1 MKTHHYLLI
10 GQVQGVG
17 FRPFV
22 YRLATSKQLAG
33 WVKNQFGQVEIVAQG
48 SPENLAT
55 FSDELLNKAPSRA
68 KPQIALSES
77 IEMAT
82 LTGFKILPSDRTEPA
97 LIHIPPDYAPCP
109 ECLTEFDDSADRR
122 YHYPFINCT
131 QCGPRFTIINR
142 LPYDRLN
149 TSMSAFPLCPDCQA
163 EYDNPSDRRFHAE
176 PVACPQCGPFIE
188 FHSLPCQTGAATLP
202 SQLPTSAGITNIQD
216 ALNACVSAFH
226 AGEIVAVKGIGGYHL
241 MCDAC
246 DEEAIHRLRQLKP
259 RPDKPLA
266 VLFPDDETLL
276 NSNVLLEERHTRL
289 LRDPMR
295 PIVLVSLTSKSR
307 ETYIN
312 RSNSGYVGEVRPLST
327 QIAPGLTEIGIMLPS
342 NPLHVL
348 LVEAFGGPL
357 VATSANISGE
367 PILTAAAEVEK
378 RLGHITQHFLH
389 HNRPIVRPADDSV
402 FRFIQRKP
410 RPIRLGRGSAPVE
423 LTLPFELAQPTLAVG
438 GHQKN
443 TVALGWKHRVVIS
456 AHIGDLGSPR
466 SQAVFEQVISDL
478 QRLYDMKAERIIC
491 DVHNHYSS
499 SRWAK
504 QTGLPV
510 YQVYHHH
517 AHAAAVVGEFYCQH
531 TLSSLT
537 EAKEKSQSPRKNGFM
552 GLSTKPWLVFTW
564 DGVGLGEE
572 GQLWGGEAL
581 YGWPGQWQ
589 RVGTFRSFAPP
600 GGDKAS
606 REPWRSAL
614 AVSWEIGYQ
623 WKGAQEIADIDLLY
637 QAWQKQINCPRTSA
651 VGRLFDAAA
660 ALTGLVYTASFEGQ
674 APMRLEAACLDD
686 PVFSGVKHLNS
697 NNLSNWKSQMPID
710 LPISRNSEGIWQ
722 IDWEPLIPMLI
733 DTRQSVPVR
742 AACFHAS
749 LAHSLQNLANLI
761 RDEYGVTQIGLAG
774 GVFQNRVLSELV
786 FSLLSA
792 ESFEVVMGNQL
803 PANDAGLSFGQIVEV
818 AAMDGFLL

>member
-1 MKTHHYLLI
+1 MKTQHYLII

-33 WVKNQFGQVEIVAQG
+33 WVKNQFGQVEIIAQG

-55 FSDELLNKAPSRA
+55 FYDELLNKAPSRA

-77 IEMAT
+77 VKMAT

-97 LIHIPPDYAPCP
+97 IIHIPPDYAPCLD
-109 ECLTEFDDSADRR
+109 CLTEFDDPADRR
-122 YHYPFINCT
+122 YQYPFINCT
-131 QCGPRFTIINR
+131 QCGPRFTIISR

-163 EYDNPSDRRFHAE
+163 EYENPSDRRFHAE
-176 PVACPQCGPFIE
+176 PVACPQCGPVLE
-188 FHSLPCQTGAATLP
+188 FHSLPRHTGFATLP
-202 SQLPTSAGITNIQD
+202 SQLPTSEA
-216 ALNACVSAFH
+216 ALLDCVSAFH

-241 MCDAC
+241 MCDAGN
-246 DEEAIHRLRQLKP
+246 DEAIHHLRRLKP

-266 VLFPDDETLL
+266 VLFPDDEILL
-276 NSNVLLEERHTRL
+276 NSNVVLEEHHTRL
-289 LRDPMR
+289 LREPMR
-295 PIVLVSLTSKSR
+295 PIVLVSLSSKSR
-307 ETYIN
+307 EPSMNN
-312 RSNSGYVGEVRPLST
+312 RSTENVRVST

-378 RLGHITQHFLH
+378 RLGHIAQHCLH

-423 LTLPFELAQPTLAVG
+423 LTLPVELAQPTLAVG

-443 TVALGWKHRVVIS
+443 TVALGWKNRVVIS

-491 DVHNHYSS
+491 DVHSHYSS

-504 QTGLPV
+504 KTGLPV

-517 AHAAAVVGEFYCQH
+517 AHAAAVVGEFYGQCSP
-531 TLSSLT
+531 TPSSLK
-537 EAKEKSQSPRKNGFM
+537 EANDKSQSPRRR
-552 GLSTKPWLVFTW
+552 GLRNVSDAWLVFTW

-600 GGDKAS
+600 GGDKAG

-623 WKGAQEIADIDLLY
+623 WKGAEKIADIDLLY

-674 APMRLEAACLDD
+674 APMRLEAACQDE
-686 PVFSGVKHLNS
+686 PVLSGVKPVFKDS
-697 NNLSNWKSQMPID
+697 LSNWNGKMPID
-710 LPISRNSEGIWQ
+710 LPIRRNSEGIWQ

-733 DTRQSVPVR
+733 DTRQSVSVR

-749 LAHSLQNLANLI
+749 LAHSLQNLAHRI

-774 GVFQNRVLSELV
+774 GVFQNRVLSEQV
-786 FSLLSA
+786 FSWLSA
-792 ESFEVVMGNQL
+792 EGFEVVMGTQL
-803 PANDAGLSFGQIVEV
+803 PANDAGLSFGQIVEA
-818 AAMDGFLL
+818 AAMDGSNEVCR